1 MLVRIRRKKFLNLF
15 LDVVFVSWVLYVT
28 ATGRLLPE
36 ELSFKDGGGH
46 HQPAI
51 TQPVQ
56 APTGDPAAPPLVIGG
71 LGDS

>member
-1 MLVRIRRKKFLNLF
+1 MLVRIRRKKLLNLF

-46 HQPAI
+46 HTPTI

-56 APTGDPAAPPLVIGG
+56 APTDDPSAPPLVISGIG
-71 LGDS
+71 AS